1 MRQTDQFSAVRTFY
15 AILIALIFIGANT
28 LLCSI
33 ASVLMDKYIC
43 IIAINICFF
52 CLFLLLIIRRR
63 LENKLPEFNYISYS
77 KIAIVIIINWTLT
90 ILFGTFLTDFFA
102 PMIVLPII
110 ASSVFDDSLSNVFSL
125 YLVIITSLCFNYSVY
140 VILCY
145 VTMIL
150 FGNMITGFLRR
161 SENLQKLYSLILLFA
176 ITTLISVIFYYF
188 NYLELNLSILMY
200 GLSAGIA
207 ACIITVCA
215 LPILGFMVVKEQQ
228 VIYDAFLDPDYS
240 LCNEIRKFSFIE
252 YQHAKRISSLSRKC
266 AKAIN
271 ANDSLAACGAF
282 YYRLGKIEGEPMID
296 NAIRIANNHCFPND
310 VIQIMSE
317 YGGIVSLPSTKES
330 AIVHMVDSVVTKVEL
345 FDSDS
350 MSSSWN
356 QNMVIYQTINE
367 LSQKGF
373 YDNSGLTMNQF
384 LVIREIL
391 ANEDI
396 LA

>member
-1 MRQTDQFSAVRTFY
+1 MRQTDRFSAMRTFY

-125 YLVIITSLCFNYSVY
+125 YLVIITSLCFNYNGY
-140 VILCY
+140 MILCY

-200 GLSAGIA
+200 GLSTGIA

-215 LPILGFMVVKEQQ
+215 LPILGFMVIKEQQ

-271 ANDSLAACGAF
+271 ANDGLAACGAF

-296 NAIRIANNHCFPND
+296 NAIRIANNHCFPKD

-345 FDSDS
+345 FDADS

>member
-1 MRQTDQFSAVRTFY
+1 MRQKNRFSTIRIFY
-15 AILIALIFIGANT
+15 AIVIALIFIVSNT
-28 LLCSI
+28 LLCSL
-33 ASVLMDKYIC
+33 ASVLIDKYIC

-52 CLFLLLIIRRR
+52 CLFFLLIIRRR
-63 LENKLPEFNYISYS
+63 LEDRLPENNYISYG
-77 KIAIVIIINWTLT
+77 KIACVILIEWAIT
-90 ILFGTFLTDFFA
+90 ILCSDYAPSFFA
-102 PMIVLPII
+102 PMIVLPVI
-110 ASSVFDDSLSNVFSL
+110 ASTVFDDSLSNAFSL
-125 YLVIITSLCFNYSVY
+125 YLVIISSLSWDYSVY
-140 VILCY
+140 MVLCY
-145 VTMIL
+145 VTMVL
-150 FGNMITGFLRR
+150 FGGLISNFLKKG
-161 SENLQKLYSLILLFA
+161 EAIQKLYGLILQFA
-176 ITTLISVIFYYF
+176 ASTLVSIIFYYF
-188 NYLELNLSILMY
+188 NYLELTFSVLVY
-200 GLSAGIA
+200 GIVAGLV
-207 ACIITVCA
+207 ACIITVIA
-215 LPILGFMVVKEQQ
+215 LPILSSRVERAQSVA
-228 VIYDAFLDPDYS
+228 YDYFLDEEYS
-240 LCNEIRKFSFIE
+240 LYNEIRKFSIIE
-252 YQHAKRISSLSRKC
+252 YNHASRLSRLSRKC

-271 ANDSLAACGAF
+271 ANADLAACAGF

-296 NAIRIANNHCFPND
+296 NAIKIANNHCFPYD
-310 VIQIMSE
+310 VIQILSE

-384 LVIREIL
+384 LTIREIL

>member
-1 MRQTDQFSAVRTFY
+1 MRQTDRFSSIRSIY
-15 AILIALIFIGANT
+15 AILIALIFIAANT
-28 LLCSI
+28 LLCSLT
-33 ASVLMDKYIC
+33 SVLIDKFFC
-43 IIAINICFF
+43 IIGINICFF

-77 KIAIVIIINWTLT
+77 KIAIVVLLDWAIT
-90 ILFGTFLTDFFA
+90 IACSVFAPDFFA
-102 PMIVLPII
+102 PLIVLPIV
-110 ASSVFDDSLSNVFSL
+110 ASAVFDDSLSNVFSL
-125 YLVIITSLCFNYSVY
+125 YLVIITSLCYDYSIYMV
-140 VILCY
+140 LCY
-145 VTMIL
+145 ITMIL
-150 FGNMITGFLRR
+150 FGNLLTGFFRR
-161 SENLQKLYSLILLFA
+161 TENIQKLYALIMLFA
-176 ITTLISVIFYYF
+176 INTMVSVIFYYF
-188 NYLELNLSILMY
+188 NYIELNLSILIY
-200 GLSAGIA
+200 GIFSGLL
-207 ACIITVCA
+207 ACLITICTLPA
-215 LPILGFMVVKEQQ
+215 LGLMVEKEQ
-228 VIYDAFLDPDYS
+228 VIIYDAFLDPDFS
-240 LCNEIRKFSFIE
+240 LCNEIRKFSYIE
-252 YQHAKRISSLSRKC
+252 YQHAKRISALSRKC

-271 ANDSLAACGAF
+271 ANEGLAACGAF
-282 YYRLGKIEGEPMID
+282 YYRLGKIEGEPVID

-310 VIQIMSE
+310 VIQIISE